1 MITKERWAVPVTA
14 VPFTAVPVTATP
26 KKLQDSAQTSP
37 AMAFTRRREQTF
49 AHTKTTAAILIL
61 LFLLPAPALCQNCTN
76 HCEVTG
82 GAKLSGLS
90 GILILQANV
99 DEKTDEGTDLY
110 ILNCSNTGPFT
121 GPDEE
126 EFLHYFSVDNSQSSE
141 LRVSVSTSLNGVP
154 DFPNNTEQILG
165 MVKFSLLDNVTNCQV
180 QLEHNIVDENTQNP
194 EINQTNYEVQIR
206 EDFPADLSL
215 YYLTV
220 LVSDNDAT
228 SPNNEFSLEVQDCPL
243 ETSEAEYG
251 GPGTINEVQFQLTS
265 KLDYEKQKSYT
276 CTITAKDKGSPVLS
290 SQPSSIT
297 ITVQDM
303 PDEPP
308 IFTYN
313 YYYIEITSTLPS
325 DEPLEIQPGAVYA
338 TDGDTEIKS
347 PITYSMIDAD
357 PEGVGMNYF
366 KIDSST
372 GNVTLTRE
380 LDEEILINLS
390 IDFFITARDET
401 LEVSTSVLRVMLPPL
416 PTTTYS
422 TTEVTCPECT
432 CPTITTEGTCT
443 PCPTDPCV
451 YPTTVPTEA
460 TTCEPC
466 PTTETTTS
474 QPCPTTEIITCEP
487 CPTTETTTSQPC
499 ITTEITTCQP
509 CPTTEVTTCA
519 PCPTTEP
526 AVTSECPT
534 CTTLSTWLTTVY
546 TCPPCSTTAG
556 SATTSPCPVCST
568 TETIPCPTD
577 AATTCPVCPT
587 DEITTT
593 VYPTEATTACP
604 VCPTD
609 AATTTAC
616 PSVPTTTSTTGTTTG
631 GLVKPSLTFKKQSYA
646 GEIYAEFQD
655 VFQVSVE
662 VQGADIN
669 DVTFSFAKPD
679 GNFGIDP
686 KSGEITVLNGD
697 VASGSYTLTAVA
709 VVENTSLRDEAKV
722 YIKVLH
728 PSTTT
733 VTMINSLLKE
743 TLQEDSQESLIR
755 EIKTEGDTGPVCII
769 SVEPDAAVGKFD
781 VVQQEGGSWVLR
793 KIEALDYE
801 TTQEIKLKLQ
811 VYETGATCLGIT
823 STSDDLLRSQALVI
837 ITVTD
842 INDQQPEFQVPHAPN
857 TIIAYPQDK
866 ALQNVVGPVITLQ
879 ASDNDTVGDLSYG
892 LSNSSSG
899 APFTVESNTGA
910 VFVENEFVCS
920 KECSLEVKVSDGATE
935 DSHASIKVVP
945 LDMDHISTIVLQNT
959 DVSQVDDY
967 LQTLSDKSGVQVSNL
982 YVSPIIE
989 DSSVQNSPST
999 LLLYSRIRQGR
1010 GWSVTSNSLQVHV
1023 YSIDSDGNLM
1033 SVEDLNKALSD
1044 GKTNVVAQEFT
1055 DKALFQCVDDTNETS
1070 NTGLKVAVGILGALL
1085 GLILLAA
1092 LAFLVYKKR
1101 RDGRAKPIASTP
1113 INTLGRAYPNLSYSE
1128 EHEGKR
1134 ESLRSRDHKT
1144 NGTLNSLSNGRSTS
1158 SRDSPPLFLST
1169 LSSQKS
1175 ESPKSEHQYRG
1186 LRRVD
1191 AGSPEY
1197 YGISSPA
1204 PPPSFTKITSFS
1216 STDPNDYN
1224 TTTTTPLYT
1233 VASTSNASMP
1243 DSTSIYPA
1251 LDTIPESPTHIYAE
1265 INKPAKNEPADI
1277 SPPPAKSILKH
1288 KSESSLDTSV
1298 IPAVSGTDEAKPQEP
1313 DADYDETEEPSSSS
1327 FLALKGSP
1335 PPRKHS
1341 TASANG
1347 DDDDSVSDHDGITYP
1362 GGKKSNL
1369 KQHDGDA
1376 GSDYEKKSV
1385 AFKVLVDTKEIE
1397 AENLSPASKIA
1408 AVKSDALLLMEANK
1422 KKLEEENDD
1431 NDDIDGND
1439 ADNDASEE
1447 DEKL

>member
-432 CPTITTEGTCT
+432 CPTITTE
-443 PCPTDPCV
+443 
-451 YPTTVPTEA
+451 
-460 TTCEPC
+460 
-466 PTTETTTS
+466 
-474 QPCPTTEIITCEP
+474 
-487 CPTTETTTSQPC
+487 
-499 ITTEITTCQP
+499 
-509 CPTTEVTTCA
+509 
-519 PCPTTEP
+519 
-526 AVTSECPT
+526 
-534 CTTLSTWLTTVY
+534 
-546 TCPPCSTTAG
+546 
-556 SATTSPCPVCST
+556 
-568 TETIPCPTD
+568 
-577 AATTCPVCPT
+577 

>member
-390 IDFFITARDET
+390 IDFFITAEDSSGATAMALLNVGLPWPGHLDNNT
-401 LEVSTSVLRVMLPPL
+401 LYFELYQYATEVLQPQVADVVLRVKAQVANSA
-416 PTTTYS
+416 Y
-422 TTEVTCPECT
+422 EVT
-432 CPTITTEGTCT
+432 
-443 PCPTDPCV
+443 
-451 YPTTVPTEA
+451 YN
-460 TTCEPC
+460 
-466 PTTETTTS
+466 
-474 QPCPTTEIITCEP
+474 
-487 CPTTETTTSQPC
+487 
-499 ITTEITTCQP
+499 
-509 CPTTEVTTCA
+509 
-519 PCPTTEP
+519 
-526 AVTSECPT
+526 
-534 CTTLSTWLTTVY
+534 LT
-546 TCPPCSTTAG
+546 
-556 SATTSPCPVCST
+556 
-568 TETIPCPTD
+568 
-577 AATTCPVCPT
+577 
-587 DEITTT
+587 
-593 VYPTEATTACP
+593 
-604 VCPTD
+604 
-609 AATTTAC
+609 
-616 PSVPTTTSTTGTTTG
+616 
-631 GLVKPSLTFKKQSYA
+631 
-646 GEIYAEFQD
+646 
-655 VFQVSVE
+655 
-662 VQGADIN
+662 
-669 DVTFSFAKPD
+669 KPD

-793 KIEALDYE
+793 KIAALDYE

>member
-416 PTTTYS
+416 PTTTVS

-432 CPTITTEGTCT
+432 CPTITTE
-443 PCPTDPCV
+443 
-451 YPTTVPTEA
+451 
-460 TTCEPC
+460 
-466 PTTETTTS
+466 
-474 QPCPTTEIITCEP
+474 
-487 CPTTETTTSQPC
+487 
-499 ITTEITTCQP
+499 
-509 CPTTEVTTCA
+509 
-519 PCPTTEP
+519 
-526 AVTSECPT
+526 
-534 CTTLSTWLTTVY
+534 
-546 TCPPCSTTAG
+546 
-556 SATTSPCPVCST
+556 
-568 TETIPCPTD
+568 
-577 AATTCPVCPT
+577 
-587 DEITTT
+587 
-593 VYPTEATTACP
+593 
-604 VCPTD
+604 D

-793 KIEALDYE
+793 KIAALDYE

>member
-416 PTTTYS
+416 PTTTVS

-432 CPTITTEGTCT
+432 CPTITTE
-443 PCPTDPCV
+443 
-451 YPTTVPTEA
+451 
-460 TTCEPC
+460 
-466 PTTETTTS
+466 
-474 QPCPTTEIITCEP
+474 
-487 CPTTETTTSQPC
+487 
-499 ITTEITTCQP
+499 
-509 CPTTEVTTCA
+509 
-519 PCPTTEP
+519 
-526 AVTSECPT
+526 
-534 CTTLSTWLTTVY
+534 
-546 TCPPCSTTAG
+546 G

-793 KIEALDYE
+793 KIAALDYE

>member
-432 CPTITTEGTCT
+432 CPTITTE
-443 PCPTDPCV
+443 
-451 YPTTVPTEA
+451 
-460 TTCEPC
+460 
-466 PTTETTTS
+466 
-474 QPCPTTEIITCEP
+474 
-487 CPTTETTTSQPC
+487 
-499 ITTEITTCQP
+499 
-509 CPTTEVTTCA
+509 
-519 PCPTTEP
+519 
-526 AVTSECPT
+526 
-534 CTTLSTWLTTVY
+534 
-546 TCPPCSTTAG
+546 G

>member
-432 CPTITTEGTCT
+432 CPTITTE
-443 PCPTDPCV
+443 
-451 YPTTVPTEA
+451 
-460 TTCEPC
+460 
-466 PTTETTTS
+466 
-474 QPCPTTEIITCEP
+474 
-487 CPTTETTTSQPC
+487 
-499 ITTEITTCQP
+499 
-509 CPTTEVTTCA
+509 
-519 PCPTTEP
+519 
-526 AVTSECPT
+526 
-534 CTTLSTWLTTVY
+534 
-546 TCPPCSTTAG
+546 
-556 SATTSPCPVCST
+556 
-568 TETIPCPTD
+568 
-577 AATTCPVCPT
+577 
-587 DEITTT
+587 
-593 VYPTEATTACP
+593 
-604 VCPTD
+604 D

>member
-416 PTTTYS
+416 PTTTVS

-432 CPTITTEGTCT
+432 CPTITTE
-443 PCPTDPCV
+443 
-451 YPTTVPTEA
+451 
-460 TTCEPC
+460 
-466 PTTETTTS
+466 
-474 QPCPTTEIITCEP
+474 
-487 CPTTETTTSQPC
+487 
-499 ITTEITTCQP
+499 
-509 CPTTEVTTCA
+509 
-519 PCPTTEP
+519 
-526 AVTSECPT
+526 
-534 CTTLSTWLTTVY
+534 
-546 TCPPCSTTAG
+546 
-556 SATTSPCPVCST
+556 
-568 TETIPCPTD
+568 
-577 AATTCPVCPT
+577 

-793 KIEALDYE
+793 KIAALDYE

>member
-416 PTTTYS
+416 PTTTVS

-432 CPTITTEGTCT
+432 CPTITTE
-443 PCPTDPCV
+443 
-451 YPTTVPTEA
+451 
-460 TTCEPC
+460 
-466 PTTETTTS
+466 
-474 QPCPTTEIITCEP
+474 
-487 CPTTETTTSQPC
+487 
-499 ITTEITTCQP
+499 
-509 CPTTEVTTCA
+509 
-519 PCPTTEP
+519 
-526 AVTSECPT
+526 
-534 CTTLSTWLTTVY
+534 
-546 TCPPCSTTAG
+546 G

-793 KIEALDYE
+793 KIAALDYE

-823 STSDDLLRSQALVI
+823 STSDDTSRSQALVI

>member
-416 PTTTYS
+416 PTTTVS

-432 CPTITTEGTCT
+432 CPTITTE
-443 PCPTDPCV
+443 
-451 YPTTVPTEA
+451 
-460 TTCEPC
+460 
-466 PTTETTTS
+466 
-474 QPCPTTEIITCEP
+474 
-487 CPTTETTTSQPC
+487 
-499 ITTEITTCQP
+499 
-509 CPTTEVTTCA
+509 
-519 PCPTTEP
+519 
-526 AVTSECPT
+526 
-534 CTTLSTWLTTVY
+534 
-546 TCPPCSTTAG
+546 
-556 SATTSPCPVCST
+556 
-568 TETIPCPTD
+568 
-577 AATTCPVCPT
+577 
-587 DEITTT
+587 
-593 VYPTEATTACP
+593 
-604 VCPTD
+604 D

-793 KIEALDYE
+793 KIAALDYE

-823 STSDDLLRSQALVI
+823 STSDDTSRSQALVI